1 MSMKMLTILQFISIF
16 AAYTFLTVL
25 LPAAVFHSKF
35 RKERAIVRLFL
46 YLTIGNFFYVNLVYL
61 LQILRISNRFTLI
74 IGTFLGVFL
83 AASRVYKKPPKE
95 SLRAV
100 RVVFF
105 KLLSGTLGYRLVLG
119 SIWSWIKKAVQGIL
133 AKLNDSIK
141 NHFFDWVLTAVVTI
155 IFLWMYGTK
164 KLEIFGYTTSD
175 MPVHNY
181 WINAMGNGIN
191 NPEHNNIFVAG
202 VYPFGFHCI
211 IYYLHTVFKFETYVL
226 MRLFSLVQLLFI
238 HYVLLAF
245 LRGISK
251 SRYLSYG
258 AVLVYILAVFWG
270 TNSYLRYYSTLPQ
283 EFGMIFILP
292 SIYFLFHF
300 FEARKKETQGL
311 ETQKKKTKHSKTAK
325 PKKPQK
331 PKMQKKG
338 IQWRKAQKKAR
349 KLKEEKKQKQT
360 TVEKGSTKYLVG
372 FAMSFSLTFSAH
384 FYDTIVA
391 GVLCMGI
398 AVGFG
403 FRLFRK
409 AYFGRVMLAGIL
421 SILIAILPLGV
432 AFAMGTPLEGS
443 LYWAMGV
450 ISGEEDK
457 EEEPPINN
465 PPNIEQGT
473 TSQRPDIENGQD
485 SETTSTDAGI
495 SGDIQNTA
503 EDASPSGGPP
513 SKGIFE
519 KLADKAQNL
528 LQKAVY
534 CKNVIRTAV
543 KTNVFTRGS
552 DSLCNF
558 VFVCL
563 GIIAVFGIL
572 YLLGEEKEYG
582 GILLSLS
589 SGIFFMMILL
599 ASGRLGLPS
608 LLETGRCSLYTS
620 YLLPAAPVLASDVIL
635 CTLFDQK
642 KKETR
647 RNIVSLLI
655 SVSWVLILSGAGK
668 VRFPAD
674 VPELEA
680 LETNDAIICL
690 TNIIKENKIGTYTI
704 CSANDEL
711 RMVEDYGY
719 FYEILNFLRE
729 MEGEDANEILTIPTE
744 YVYFFI
750 EKVPINYTTSYE
762 RSGQTISHEGA
773 AHRLPL
779 GRGLSLYQAK
789 NRWILMSRMYYWA
802 QAFQMLYEN
811 EMKVYYESDTFIC
824 YQVKQNPYRLFDFS
838 IDYGYNMMFEEQS
851 GKAGKGIEN
860 DIP

>member
-1 MSMKMLTILQFISIF
+1 MSMKMLTILQFISVF

-25 LPAAVFHSKF
+25 LPAMVFHSRF
-35 RKERAIVRLFL
+35 RKERAVVRLFL
-46 YLTIGNFFYVNLVYL
+46 YLAIGNFFYVNLVYL
-61 LQILRISNRFTLI
+61 LQILHISNRFTLI
-74 IGTFLGVFL
+74 VGTVLGVFL

-95 SLRAV
+95 SLHTV
-100 RVVFF
+100 RTVFF

-119 SIWSWIKKAVQGIL
+119 SIWSWIKKIIQGIL
-133 AKLNDSIK
+133 ARLNDSIK

-155 IFLWMYGTK
+155 VFLWMYGTK
-164 KLEIFGYTTSD
+164 KLEIFGYTASD

-191 NPEHNNIFVAG
+191 NPENNNIFVAG
-202 VYPFGFHCI
+202 VYPFGFHCV

-226 MRLFSLVQLLFI
+226 MRIFSLVQLLFI

-245 LRGISK
+245 LRGCCK
-251 SRYLSYG
+251 ARYFPYG
-258 AVLVYILAVFWG
+258 AVLVYILAAFWG

-292 SIYFLFHF
+292 SIYFLFQF
-300 FEARKKETQGL
+300 FEARKREVQNSGNFKA
-311 ETQKKKTKHSKTAK
+311 KKKKDK
-325 PKKPQK
+325 
-331 PKMQKKG
+331 
-338 IQWRKAQKKAR
+338 
-349 KLKEEKKQKQT
+349 KLKAEKNTSQKFKTGKRGGQRFRKEKKQIQKLQ
-360 TVEKGSTKYLVG
+360 ESSMKYLIG

-391 GVLCMGI
+391 GVLCIGI
-398 AVGFG
+398 AVGYA
-403 FRLFRK
+403 FRLFKK

-450 ISGEEDK
+450 ISGEKD
-457 EEEPPINN
+457 EEPPSDN
-465 PPNIEQGT
+465 QT
-473 TSQRPDIENGQD
+473 DIEKETPRQPQTENNGQD
-485 SETTSTDAGI
+485 SEATSTDTSPSGI
-495 SGDIQNTA
+495 TGGSTGDIQNTA
-503 EDASPSGGPP
+503 EDASPSGQPP
-513 SKGIFE
+513 DKGILQ

-528 LQKAVY
+528 KEKAVHF
-534 CKNVIRTAV
+534 KNIIRTAV
-543 KTNVFTRGS
+543 KSNVFSRGS

-558 VFVCL
+558 AFVCM
-563 GIIAVFGIL
+563 GIMAIFGIL
-572 YLLGEEKEYG
+572 YLLGEDKEYG
-582 GILLSLS
+582 AVLLSIS

-599 ASGRLGLPS
+599 ASGKLGLPS

-620 YLLPAAPVLASDVIL
+620 YLLPAAPVLALDALL

-642 KKETR
+642 KKEIK
-647 RNIVSLLI
+647 RNAISLLI
-655 SVSWVLILSGAGK
+655 SISWVLILTAAGK
-668 VRFPAD
+668 VRFPSD
-674 VPELEA
+674 VPALEA
-680 LETNDAIICL
+680 LESNDAIICL
-690 TNIIKENKIGTYTI
+690 TNIIKENKEGTYTI

-719 FYEILNFLRE
+719 FYEIINFLRE
-729 MEGEDANEILTIPTE
+729 MEGEDAEEILTIPTE

-750 EKVPINYTTSYE
+750 EKVPIDYTVSYA

-773 AHRLPL
+773 SHRLPS
-779 GRGLSLYQAK
+779 GGGLSLYQAK

-802 QAFQMLYEN
+802 QAFQKFYEN

-838 IDYGYNMMFEEQS
+838 IDYGYNMMF
-851 GKAGKGIEN
+851 AGNTE
-860 DIP
+860 